1 MNNKF
6 FKKIIIYISVLT
18 LIFFLDRI
26 SKIYIL
32 QYASNNLDTN
42 IYINQFLNLNLVWNK
57 GIAFGLFSFEKSL
70 IYNLITTLIIIIN
83 LIILYLL
90 FIYKDIRSYFFLMIL
105 GGSLGNLF
113 DRLYYG
119 SVPDFIDINFQ
130 QYHWFIFNVSD
141 IFITLGVICL
151 IIAELLMNKKTY
163 E

>member
-1 MNNKF
+1 MNNNL
-6 FKKIIIYISVLT
+6 FKRIIIYTSIII

-26 SKIYIL
+26 TKIYIL
-32 QYASNNLDTN
+32 QFASNSLDTN
-42 IYINQFLNLNLVWNK
+42 IYINQFLSLNLVWNK

-70 IYNLITTLIIIIN
+70 IYNLITTLIVIIN
-83 LIILYLL
+83 LIILYLV
-90 FIYKDIRSYFFLMIL
+90 FIYKDLRAYFFLMIL

-119 SVPDFIDINFQ
+119 SVPDFIDINIWE
-130 QYHWFIFNVSD
+130 YHWFIFNVSD

>member
-32 QYASNNLDTN
+32 QFASNSLDTN
-42 IYINQFLNLNLVWNK
+42 IYINQFLSLNLVWNK

-70 IYNLITTLIIIIN
+70 IYNLITTLIVIIN
-83 LIILYLL
+83 LIILYLV
-90 FIYKDIRSYFFLMIL
+90 FIYKDLRAYFFLMIL

-119 SVPDFIDINFQ
+119 SVPDFIDINIRE
-130 QYHWFIFNVSD
+130 YHWFIFNVSD

>member
-1 MNNKF
+1 MNSNL
-6 FKKIIIYISVLT
+6 FKKITIFVSVLV

-32 QYASNNLDTN
+32 QLASKSEDIN

-57 GIAFGLFSFEKSL
+57 GIAFGLFSFEKSA
-70 IYNLITTLIIIIN
+70 IYNLITSIIIIIN
-83 LIILYLL
+83 LIILYLA
-90 FIYKDIRSYFFLMIL
+90 FIYKDIRAYFFIVIL

-113 DRLYYG
+113 DRFYYG
-119 SVPDFIDINFQ
+119 SVPDFIDINFKG
-130 QYHWFIFNVSD
+130 YHWFIFNVSD
-141 IFITLGVICL
+141 IFITVGVICL